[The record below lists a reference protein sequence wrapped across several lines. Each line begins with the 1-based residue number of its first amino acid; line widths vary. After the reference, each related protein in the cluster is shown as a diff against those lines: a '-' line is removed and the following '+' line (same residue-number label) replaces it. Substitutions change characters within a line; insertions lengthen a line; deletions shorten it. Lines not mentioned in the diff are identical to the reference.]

1 MINEVIKD
9 LKAVDE
15 VNAVKGIVY
24 TTYPYM
30 PKAIDILESLKS
42 LEVNDYKRE
51 AVLKAFEDGDRD
63 YLEAKNSYNW
73 SGNVDHHLQWYVVE
87 VNKRKFIILSFHRY
101 GDVRVN
107 YTNEVVLN
115 YDDIDKDDF
124 HNAIIESDKS
134 GSVEVDGKT
143 YNFYVSALQ
152 DYVTVYGQESNDF
165 EVCPDGL
172 TLEDIAKAIK
182 EEKEGK

>member
-9 LKAVDE
+9 LTAVDE
-15 VNAVKGIVY
+15 RVKDL
-24 TTYPYM
+24 PKFM
-30 PKAIDILESLKS
+30 PKAIDILERLKS

-51 AVLKAFEDGDRD
+51 AILKAFEDSDRN
-63 YLEAKNSYNW
+63 YVEAFNSYNW

-107 YTNEVVLN
+107 YTNEVVLS
-115 YDDIDKDDF
+115 YDDIDADDF
-124 HNAIIESDKS
+124 HNAIIDSDQHDTL
-134 GSVEVDGKT
+134 EVDGVA
-143 YNFYVSALQ
+143 YNFLVSAINEGVEVFQ
-152 DYVTVYGQESNDF
+152 DGGNSFTIY
-165 EVCPDGL
+165 PDGL

-182 EEKEGK
+182 EKEGK